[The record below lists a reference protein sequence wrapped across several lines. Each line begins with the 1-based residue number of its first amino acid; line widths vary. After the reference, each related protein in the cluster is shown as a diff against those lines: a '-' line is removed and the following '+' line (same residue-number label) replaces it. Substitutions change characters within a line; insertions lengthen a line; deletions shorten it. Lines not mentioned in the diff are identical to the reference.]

1 MSKNIYVSYRNWLC
15 DVFLDKEKKA
25 HIVHLFKLR
34 KVLLKAESTK
44 IILIPNRV
52 HKSYYLSHHQY
63 LKSNAMVD
71 IRKETFS
78 ITIAT
83 AYRKGKAFITNLEI

>member
-1 MSKNIYVSYRNWLC
+1 M
-15 DVFLDKEKKA
+15 
-25 HIVHLFKLR
+25 HLFKLR

-52 HKSYYLSHHQY
+52 HKSDYLSHHQY

-78 ITIAT
+78 ITMAT

>member
-1 MSKNIYVSYRNWLC
+1 MYSLIK
-15 DVFLDKEKKA
+15 KKA

-78 ITIAT
+78 ITMAT